1 MNHLLSME
9 HLSTD
14 QIYKLIQRQ
23 VNLNLVNVNYQTL
36 KGNMSQIYSLKI
48 LLEQNVVLKWQNLS
62 LGLKR
67 LALKHQHHLFQKVN
81 LYMITCK
88 TLESIDCD
96 LLVIRHPF
104 NNYYEKLAN
113 INIPIANAG
122 DGSGQHP
129 TQSLLDLMTIYE
141 EYGYFEGLNV
151 LDLWRH

>member
-62 LGLKR
+62 
-67 LALKHQHHLFQKVN
+67 
-81 LYMITCK
+81 
-88 TLESIDCD
+88 
-96 LLVIRHPF
+96 
-104 NNYYEKLAN
+104 
-113 INIPIANAG
+113 
-122 DGSGQHP
+122 
-129 TQSLLDLMTIYE
+129 
-141 EYGYFEGLNV
+141 
-151 LDLWRH
+151 

>member
-36 KGNMSQIYSLKI
+36 KEIYVANLFFENSTRTKCSFEMAELK
-48 LLEQNVVLKWQNLS
+48 

-81 LYMITCK
+81 LYMTH
-88 TLESIDCD
+88 
-96 LLVIRHPF
+96 V
-104 NNYYEKLAN
+104 KL
-113 INIPIANAG
+113 
-122 DGSGQHP
+122 
-129 TQSLLDLMTIYE
+129 
-141 EYGYFEGLNV
+141 
-151 LDLWRH
+151 